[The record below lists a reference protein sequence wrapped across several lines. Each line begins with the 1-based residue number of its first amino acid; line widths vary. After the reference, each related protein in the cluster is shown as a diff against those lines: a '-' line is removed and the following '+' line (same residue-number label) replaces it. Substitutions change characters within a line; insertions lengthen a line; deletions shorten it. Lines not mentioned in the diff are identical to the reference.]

1 MRAPHCRSILAAF
14 STIRFKKRRK
24 QPVCSPVADSK
35 GLRLDNPATPTV
47 LVAEDE
53 FIISFF
59 LGEIL
64 RDAGFST
71 VLVANAH
78 DAIAAL
84 EDSLPSIS
92 AVLTDIRMPGE
103 ADGWDVARRAR
114 ELRPS
119 MPVIYMTGDSALHR
133 PGNGVPGSV
142 LLQKPFADAQLIS
155 VLTSLLDPAAGGD
168 VCH

>member
-1 MRAPHCRSILAAF
+1 
-14 STIRFKKRRK
+14 
-24 QPVCSPVADSK
+24 
-35 GLRLDNPATPTV
+35 LDKPATPTV

-84 EDSLPSIS
+84 EDCLPSIS

-133 PGNGVPGSV
+133 SGNGVPGSV

-155 VLTSLLDPAAGGD
+155 VLTNLLDPAAPSEVG
-168 VCH
+168 H